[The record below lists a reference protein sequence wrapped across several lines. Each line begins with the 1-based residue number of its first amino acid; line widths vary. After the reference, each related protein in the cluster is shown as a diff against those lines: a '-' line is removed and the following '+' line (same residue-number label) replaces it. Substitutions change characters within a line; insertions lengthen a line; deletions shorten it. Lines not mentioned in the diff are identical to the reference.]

1 MSISA
6 KTIGELRSKTGAGI
20 MDCKK
25 ALKETDGDMD
35 KAIEYLQK
43 KSLAAVG
50 KRAGKIAAEGGVGSY
65 VHGGRIGVIVEINCE
80 TDFVA
85 RGEQFQALLKDIS
98 MHIASMNPSYL
109 DSSEIPADEIA
120 KQREI
125 FAARLIEQ
133 GKPEAMVS
141 KIVDGQINKWFTEVC
156 LVNQGFFKEDKKTV
170 QDHVT
175 EVAAT
180 IKENI
185 QIRRFSRFELGE
197 GIEREETDFAA
208 EVAATAGL

>member
-6 KTIGELRSKTGAGI
+6 KTIAELRSKTGAGI

-50 KRAGKIAAEGGVGSY
+50 KRAGKIAAEGGIGSY

-85 RGEQFQALLKDIS
+85 RGEQFQALLKDVS

-125 FAARLIEQ
+125 FSARLIEQ
-133 GKPEAMVS
+133 GKPEAMVA

-156 LVNQGFFKEDKKTV
+156 LVNQGFFKDDKKTV

>member
-6 KTIGELRSKTGAGI
+6 KTIAELRSKTGAGI

-50 KRAGKIAAEGGVGSY
+50 KRAGKIAAEGGIGSY

-109 DSSEIPADEIA
+109 NSDEISADEIA

-125 FAARLIEQ
+125 FGARLLEQ
-133 GKPEAMVS
+133 GKPEAMIA
-141 KIVDGQINKWFTEVC
+141 KIVDGQLNKWFSEVC
-156 LVNQGFFKEDKKTV
+156 LLDQGFFKEDKKSV
-170 QDHVT
+170 RDHVT

-197 GIEREETDFAA
+197 GIEREEADFAA

>member
-6 KTIGELRSKTGAGI
+6 KTIAELRSKTGAGI

-50 KRAGKIAAEGGVGSY
+50 KRAGKIAAEGGIGSY

-98 MHIASMNPSYL
+98 MHIASMNPTYL
-109 DSSEIPADEIA
+109 NSDEISADEIA

-125 FAARLIEQ
+125 FGARLLEQ
-133 GKPEAMVS
+133 GKPEAMIA
-141 KIVDGQINKWFTEVC
+141 KIVDGQLNKWFSEVC
-156 LVNQGFFKEDKKTV
+156 LLDQGFFKEDKKSV
-170 QDHVT
+170 RDHVT

-197 GIEREETDFAA
+197 GIEREEADFAA

>member
-6 KTIGELRSKTGAGI
+6 KTIAELRSKTGAGI

-50 KRAGKIAAEGGVGSY
+50 KRAGKIAAEGGIGSY

-85 RGEQFQALLKDIS
+85 RGEQFQALLKDVS

-133 GKPEAMVS
+133 GKPEAMVA

-156 LVNQGFFKEDKKTV
+156 LVNQGFFKDDKKTV

>member
-6 KTIGELRSKTGAGI
+6 KTIAELRAKTGAGI

-25 ALKETDGDMD
+25 ALKETDGDMG
-35 KAIEYLQK
+35 KAVEYLQK

-50 KRAGKIAAEGGVGSY
+50 KRAGKIAAEGGIGSY
-65 VHGGRIGVIVEINCE
+65 VHGGRIGVIVKINCE

-98 MHIASMNPSYL
+98 MHIASMNPTYL
-109 DSSEIPADEIA
+109 KSEEIPANEIA

-125 FAARLIEQ
+125 FSARLLDQ
-133 GKPEAMVS
+133 GKPEAMIER
-141 KIVDGQINKWFTEVC
+141 IVDGQLKKWFSEVC
-156 LVNQGFFKEDKKTV
+156 LLDQGFFKEDKKTV
-170 QDHVT
+170 GDHVT

-185 QIRRFSRFELGE
+185 QVRRFSRFELGE

-208 EVAATAGL
+208 EVAATAGV

>member
-6 KTIGELRSKTGAGI
+6 KTIAELRSKTGAGI

-25 ALKETDGDMD
+25 ALKETDGDMG
-35 KAIEYLQK
+35 KAVEYLQK

-50 KRAGKIAAEGGVGSY
+50 KRAGKIAAEGGIGSY

-125 FAARLIEQ
+125 FSARLIEQ
-133 GKPEAMVS
+133 GKPEAMVA

>member
-6 KTIGELRSKTGAGI
+6 KTIAELRSKTGAGI

-133 GKPEAMVS
+133 GKPEAMVA

>member
-6 KTIGELRSKTGAGI
+6 KTIAELRSKTGAGI

-35 KAIEYLQK
+35 QAIEYLQK

-85 RGEQFQALLKDIS
+85 RGEQFQALLKDVS
-98 MHIASMNPSYL
+98 MHIASMNPTYL

-125 FAARLIEQ
+125 FSARLIEQ
-133 GKPEAMVS
+133 GKPEAMVA
-141 KIVDGQINKWFTEVC
+141 KIVDGQITKWFSEVC
-156 LVNQGFFKEDKKTV
+156 LVNQGFFKDDKKSV
-170 QDHVT
+170 LDHVT

-185 QIRRFSRFELGE
+185 KIRRFSRFELGE

>member
-6 KTIGELRSKTGAGI
+6 KTIGDLRAKTGAGI

-50 KRAGKIAAEGGVGSY
+50 KRADKVAAEGAVGSY

-85 RGEQFQALLKDIS
+85 RGEAFQELLKDIA
-98 MHIASMNPSYL
+98 MHITSMNPTYL
-109 DSSEIPADEIA
+109 DSSEIPADVIA

-125 FAARLIEQ
+125 FGARLVEQ
-133 GKPEAMVS
+133 GKPAAMIE
-141 KIVDGQINKWFTEVC
+141 KIVDGQVNKWFSEVC
-156 LVNQGFFKEDKKTV
+156 LVNQGFFKDDKKNV
-170 QDHVT
+170 ADHVA
-175 EVAAT
+175 EVASG

-185 QIRRFSRFELGE
+185 KIRRFARFELGE
-197 GIEREETDFAA
+197 GIEREESDFAA
-208 EVAATAGL
+208 EVAAAAGV

>member
-1 MSISA
+1 MYISA
-6 KTIGELRSKTGAGI
+6 KTIAELRSKTGAGI

>member
-25 ALKETDGDMD
+25 ALKETDGDMG
-35 KAIEYLQK
+35 KAVEYLQK

-50 KRAGKIAAEGGVGSY
+50 KRAGKIAAEGGIGSY

>member
-6 KTIGELRSKTGAGI
+6 KTIAELRSKTGAGI

-50 KRAGKIAAEGGVGSY
+50 KRAGKIAAEGGIGSY

-98 MHIASMNPSYL
+98 MHIASMNPTYL
-109 DSSEIPADEIA
+109 NSDEISADEIA

-125 FAARLIEQ
+125 FGARLLEQ
-133 GKPEAMVS
+133 GKPEAMIA
-141 KIVDGQINKWFTEVC
+141 KIVDGQLNKWFSEVC
-156 LVNQGFFKEDKKTV
+156 LLDQGFFKDDKKSV
-170 QDHVT
+170 RDHVT

-185 QIRRFSRFELGE
+185 QVRRFSRFELGE
-197 GIEREETDFAA
+197 GIEREEADFAA

>member
-6 KTIGELRSKTGAGI
+6 KTIAELRSKTGAGI

-25 ALKETDGDMD
+25 ALKETDGDMN

-50 KRAGKIAAEGGVGSY
+50 KRAGKIAAEGGIGSY

-98 MHIASMNPSYL
+98 MHIASMNPTYL
-109 DSSEIPADEIA
+109 NSDEISADEIA

-125 FAARLIEQ
+125 FGARLLEQ
-133 GKPEAMVS
+133 GMPEAMIA
-141 KIVDGQINKWFTEVC
+141 KIVDGQLPKWFSEVC
-156 LVNQGFFKEDKKTV
+156 LLDQGFFKEDKKSV
-170 QDHVT
+170 RDHVT

-185 QIRRFSRFELGE
+185 QVRRFSRFELGE
-197 GIEREETDFAA
+197 GIEREEADFAA